1 MSLAPLGRAFRLA
14 TFAGLLS
21 FAPQAVQAQ
30 ICSGSPV
37 TFTVS
42 GSFTP
47 PAGSDYTLTLS
58 ARGADGARPTDYP
71 SNGGRGAVIV
81 SRFVVPGG
89 TTFQVLTGTAG
100 AAGTVSAGG
109 GGGTAVAT
117 GSTLLTVA
125 GGGGGGGQGNAP
137 GEGGRAALGGT
148 PAGGAQGAGPAGG
161 GGGGGG
167 FGAAGAGTA
176 GSGGGAGATNA
187 GGQGGTGGG
196 SVIVTAPGAG
206 GNGGS
211 GVGAGGGGVNGGGGG
226 GGYLG
231 GDGGLSNLTSFG
243 GGSGGTSY
251 VNTGVFSGEV
261 LSATDGATGDVAS
274 ETPGDPFGKKD
285 GEVTVTCEVV
295 VPDAADPTFPGTDG
309 LGNDTGWRL
318 LGPTAETATLADLA
332 DDLDLTLD
340 APGGLGRVL
349 RWTGRTWVAV
359 ADADEIGGG
368 QAVAVY
374 LPDSADEPL
383 TSAGITVDYAAA
395 APTAAASAGPLDDQT
410 AFALVGNPFAQTFDL
425 STLDAEGF
433 RDAVFVW
440 DAETMSYESRSRT
453 LGDALAPAEA
463 GFLRRDRIGRGATSV
478 TLPVPAAAARRA
490 QTEVGRVRLAVTALD
505 ADGAVLGQAQVAV
518 LLTPDA
524 SSGSDAFDT
533 PAPGPLA
540 AAFALAAVGDDALG
554 QEGLPTGDVATRLR
568 VGAVRLGAARY
579 EIRLLDADGSV
590 PVGTVV
596 ATFGGQTVDLAQGR
610 VLQIPASAVTEGTSM
625 ETGLA
630 GAAEIPL
637 TLSSASTAADGPLS
651 AATLA
656 LAAAP
661 NPVRGLA
668 RLTWSADGPAQ
679 VAVYDALGRQVAVV
693 ADASMQSAATFDT
706 SGLPA
711 GVYVVRLRTSAGV
724 AVQRLTVVR

>member
-30 ICSGSPV
+30 ICSGTPV
-37 TFTVS
+37 TFSTP
-42 GSFTP
+42 GAFTP
-47 PAGSDYTLTLS
+47 PVGDDYTLTVS
-58 ARGADGARPTDYP
+58 ARGADGARPTNYP
-71 SNGGRGAVIV
+71 SNGGRGARVV

-89 TTFQVLTGTAG
+89 TTFQVLTGSAG
-100 AAGTVSAGG
+100 LAGTVSAGG

-137 GEGGRAALGGT
+137 GEGGRAVLGGT
-148 PAGGAQGAGPAGG
+148 PTGGAQGAGPAGG

-167 FGAAGAGTA
+167 FDGAGGGTA

-187 GGQGGTGGG
+187 RGQGGTGGG

-206 GNGGS
+206 GTGGN

-285 GEVTVTCEVV
+285 GEVTVTCEVIVPV
-295 VPDAADPTFPGTDG
+295 VDVTFPGTDG

-332 DDLDLTLD
+332 DDLDLALD
-340 APGGLGRVL
+340 APGGLSRVI
-349 RWTGRTWVAV
+349 RWTGRVWVAV
-359 ADADEIGGG
+359 ADTDEIGGG

-383 TSAGITVDYAAA
+383 ASAGITVDYAAA
-395 APTAAASAGPLDDQT
+395 APTADATTGPFDDQT
-410 AFALVGNPFAQTFDL
+410 AFALVGNPFAGAFDL
-425 STLDAEGF
+425 STLDAAGF

-440 DAETMSYESRSRT
+440 NAETMSYESRSRT

-463 GFLRRDRIGRGATSV
+463 GFLRRDRIGRGATTV

-490 QTEVGRVRLAVTALD
+490 QAEAGRVRLSITALD
-505 ADGAVLGQAQVAV
+505 ADGAVLGQSQVAV

-524 SSGSDAFDT
+524 SSGADAFDT

-540 AAFALAAVGDDALG
+540 GRFALAVVGDDALG

-568 VGAVRLGAARY
+568 VGAVQLGAASY
-579 EIRLLDADGSV
+579 TIRLQDTDGSL

-625 ETGLA
+625 ATGLA
-630 GAAEIPL
+630 GAAEISL
-637 TLSSASTAADGPLS
+637 TLSSASTGTDGPLPS
-651 AATLA
+651 DALA

-661 NPVRGLA
+661 NPVRGQA
-668 RLTWSADGPAQ
+668 RLTWSARGPAR
-679 VAVYDALGRQVAVV
+679 VAIYDALGREVAIV
-693 ADASMQSAATFDT
+693 ADAPTQSTATFDT

-711 GVYVVRLRTSAGV
+711 GVYVVRLSTPEGV
-724 AVQRLTVVR
+724 AVRRLTVVR